1 MRFFSKYLTMCF
13 RDPWM
18 PTLNLL
24 LWKTNRCLVED
35 DQCPLFFP
43 GTVTVI
49 LNFLTRKN
57 TIISKKKI
65 LCLIVQ
71 SFFPKFS
78 LASSL
83 YTFLSL
89 PLIFLFLQLL
99 APLINITSSWS
110 GILIIKYVSL
120 PFP

>member
-1 MRFFSKYLTMCF
+1 
-13 RDPWM
+13 M
-18 PTLNLL
+18 PALSLL

-43 GTVTVI
+43 EVIIVI

-57 TIISKKKI
+57 TIKPQNPLSYGTIFLNS
-65 LCLIVQ
+65 
-71 SFFPKFS
+71 FS
-78 LASSL
+78 LVSPL

-89 PLIFLFLQLL
+89 PFLPLPL
-99 APLINITSSWS
+99 APLINMTSPCS
-110 GILIIKYVSL
+110 GILVIKYVRF

>member
-1 MRFFSKYLTMCF
+1 MPFILSWNCYCDTEFSHQEKH
-13 RDPWM
+13 
-18 PTLNLL
+18 NH
-24 LWKTNRCLVED
+24 
-35 DQCPLFFP
+35 
-43 GTVTVI
+43 I
-49 LNFLTRKN
+49 
-57 TIISKKKI
+57 KKKI